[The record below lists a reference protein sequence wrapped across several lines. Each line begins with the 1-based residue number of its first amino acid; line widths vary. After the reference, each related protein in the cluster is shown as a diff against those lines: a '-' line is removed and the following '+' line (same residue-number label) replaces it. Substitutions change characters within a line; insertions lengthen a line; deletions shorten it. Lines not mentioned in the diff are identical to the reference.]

1 MMTKKEI
8 IVPLFPLPNMVMFPD
23 VLLPLHIFE
32 ERYREMTK
40 DALEGQK
47 LIGMVL
53 LQKGWE
59 HDYEGTPPVFP
70 VGCVGEIVQEE
81 RLPDGKY
88 NIVLHGLSRFHL
100 QSEIKARTPYRQAS
114 VLLMENSAKEVVNE
128 DAENVRRKVLA
139 YCAEILIELQME
151 NILPYAS
158 SLSAAQLFDTAAF
171 YLNIPV
177 EKKQELLSQANL
189 LQRGNLLL
197 KIVKERVLLMRY
209 LKQNKDKIPSSP
221 MMN

>member
-1 MMTKKEI
+1 MLKKEI
-8 IVPLFPLPNMVMFPD
+8 IIPLFPLPNVVMFPD

-40 DALEGQK
+40 DALERQK

-59 HDYEGTPPVFP
+59 RDYEGSPPVFP

-114 VLLMENSAKEVVNE
+114 VLLMENSAKELENE
-128 DAENVRRKVLA
+128 DTEDLRRKVLA
-139 YCAEILIELQME
+139 FCAEILIEFQMQ
-151 NILPYAS
+151 NLLPYAS
-158 SLSAAQLFDTAAF
+158 SLSAEQLFDTAAF

-177 EKKQELLSQANL
+177 EKKQELLSQSNL

-197 KIVKERVLLMRY
+197 EIVKERVLLMRY
-209 LKQNKDKIPSSP
+209 LKRNKDKIPSSAI
-221 MMN
+221 MN